1 MIVLADIGNSQIKVA
16 ISKNEDVTRIKT
28 FSLNDLHLVKNYFS
42 DICKTEKPNL
52 LYSSVLGN
60 NFEKKFRNITK
71 KFFRK
76 VTQFKSTKSFLS
88 VKNAYNIPHK
98 LGSDRWSQVIGAHM
112 IYQSNT
118 MIVSCGSAISID
130 YVTSKGSHKGGILLS
145 GANRYTK
152 CFSDI
157 HNLKD
162 IKLSKRTKSPS
173 NIIEN
178 TTAKQISS
186 GYELMISSCINK
198 IYSDLNRES
207 QKEVLLLLSGSYA
220 ADISNI
226 IAKNKII
233 EPHFVL
239 KSLCM
244 IENYI

>member
-1 MIVLADIGNSQIKVA
+1 MIVLADIGNSQIKIA
-16 ISKNEDVTRIKT
+16 TSNNEALTRIKT
-28 FSLNDLHLVKNYFS
+28 FPLNDLHLVKKYFS
-42 DICKTEKPNL
+42 DISKTEKPNL

-60 NFEKKFRNITK
+60 NFEKNFRNITK

-76 VTQFKSTKSFLS
+76 VIQFRSTKSFLS
-88 VKNAYNIPHK
+88 VKNAYNIPNK
-98 LGSDRWSQVIGAHM
+98 LGSDRWAQVIGAHI
-112 IYQSNT
+112 IYKSNT

-152 CFSDI
+152 CFLDI

-162 IKLSKRTKSPS
+162 IKLSRRTKSS
-173 NIIEN
+173 LNVIEN

-186 GYELMISSCINK
+186 GYELMISSSINK
-198 IYSDLNRES
+198 IYSELNKGS
-207 QKEVLLLLSGSYA
+207 QNEVLLLLSGSYA